1 MKKELFRKKS
11 LERISSPEKIDGC
24 IKAINVQLWLAAAAC
39 MLVVLSILL
48 WGIFGKIEIAEKA
61 VTVCE
66 NGTAVCYVTEKSA
79 EGISE
84 ETDFRI
90 DGNLYGMKSISD
102 IPEKVSEAMPEYAV
116 HIGLYNEDSWTYSV
130 ALNAD
135 LNDGIYE
142 TEVITKSVSPIL
154 LLVN

>member
-1 MKKELFRKKS
+1 MKTGRLYVMLRK
-11 LERISSPEKIDGC
+11 
-24 IKAINVQLWLAAAAC
+24 
-39 MLVVLSILL
+39 
-48 WGIFGKIEIAEKA
+48 
-61 VTVCE
+61 
-66 NGTAVCYVTEKSA
+66 KSA
-79 EGISE
+79 EGISK

-142 TEVITKSVSPIL
+142 TEVITKSVSPIF